1 MGGLGG
7 RGGPQPSRKRANGR
21 GGPRPAGP
29 YAGRVTNSH
38 AENAQDGQHRPD
50 VPGTPDAQAD
60 PQAPD
65 ARGGGQGAQLGH
77 VGGPEDQ
84 AAGPEGLDGGH
95 GAQTDAPVGQA
106 AEGAGPGLGQAAA
119 GHEADI
125 DQAGAGA
132 RLDAG
137 QTEGGSEQG
146 ADQSGAGPESGVG
159 DARAAAES
167 GGVADEQAAAAQD
180 EATRRLAKAVLAA
193 EQALIEFEIA
203 VETFRVEVD
212 NFSRLHHQRLG
223 PMYARLDELDAQIA
237 EAVAARTGD
246 PADIRKARE
255 ARASVLP
262 MPEVEEL
269 FHGWMGSDG
278 LFPEAQAMLT
288 EQSVRPPQKVRP
300 SEEARKVYRDLVR
313 KAHPDLARDDA
324 ERARRDAFIA
334 RVNAAYAQGDEA
346 VLRELAREWEA
357 GPVPVEER
365 LSESEELY
373 ARLEWLAERKELL
386 AAMAAEL
393 EESAI
398 GAMIKM
404 APEDPDALLE
414 EIAEKLLADVAERE
428 TYLAQL
434 VR

>member
-1 MGGLGG
+1 M
-7 RGGPQPSRKRANGR
+7 
-21 GGPRPAGP
+21 
-29 YAGRVTNSH
+29 TNSH

-50 VPGTPDAQAD
+50 VSGTPDAQAD

-65 ARGGGQGAQLGH
+65 ARGGGQGAHLGYG
-77 VGGPEDQ
+77 GGPEDQ
-84 AAGPEGLDGGH
+84 LAGPEGEGMDAGEPAGPPA
-95 GAQTDAPVGQA
+95 GQT
-106 AEGAGPGLGQAAA
+106 GAGAETPTGS
-119 GHEADI
+119 
-125 DQAGAGA
+125 AGAGA
-132 RLDAG
+132 APGPGESQDEPRA
-137 QTEGGSEQG
+137 EQG
-146 ADQSGAGPESGVG
+146 GAQDQ
-159 DARAAAES
+159 
-167 GGVADEQAAAAQD
+167 QAAQD
-180 EATRRLAKAVLAA
+180 EATKRLAKAVLAA

-203 VETFRVEVD
+203 VETFRVEVE

-237 EAVAARTGD
+237 EAVAARTGA
-246 PADIRKARE
+246 PEDIRKARE

-288 EQSVRPPQKVRP
+288 EQPVQPPQKVRP
-300 SEEARKVYRDLVR
+300 SEEARRVYRDLVR

-324 ERARRDAFIA
+324 ERARRDAFIV
-334 RVNAAYAQGDEA
+334 RVNAAYARGDEA

-357 GPVPVEER
+357 GPEPAEER

-386 AAMAAEL
+386 AAVAAEL
-393 EESAI
+393 GESAI

-414 EIAEKLLADVAERE
+414 EIAEKLLADVSERE

-434 VR
+434 VG

>member
-1 MGGLGG
+1 M
-7 RGGPQPSRKRANGR
+7 
-21 GGPRPAGP
+21 
-29 YAGRVTNSH
+29 TNSH

-50 VPGTPDAQAD
+50 VSGTPDAQAD

-65 ARGGGQGAQLGH
+65 ARGGGQGIHLGYG
-77 VGGPEDQ
+77 GGPEDQ
-84 AAGPEGLDGGH
+84 PAGPEGEGMDPREAAGPPAG
-95 GAQTDAPVGQA
+95 QT
-106 AEGAGPGLGQAAA
+106 GAGAETPA
-119 GHEADI
+119 GS
-125 DQAGAGA
+125 AGAGA
-132 RLDAG
+132 ASGPGESQDEPRA
-137 QTEGGSEQG
+137 EQG
-146 ADQSGAGPESGVG
+146 GAQDQ
-159 DARAAAES
+159 
-167 GGVADEQAAAAQD
+167 QAAQD
-180 EATRRLAKAVLAA
+180 EATKRLAKAVLAA

-203 VETFRVEVD
+203 VETFRVEVE

-237 EAVAARTGD
+237 EAVAARTGA
-246 PADIRKARE
+246 PEDIRKAQE

-288 EQSVRPPQKVRP
+288 EQSVQPPQKVRP

-324 ERARRDAFIA
+324 ERERRDAFIVRA
-334 RVNAAYAQGDEA
+334 NAAYARGDEA

-357 GPVPVEER
+357 GPAPAEER

-386 AAMAAEL
+386 AAVAAEL

-414 EIAEKLLADVAERE
+414 EIAEKLLADVSERE
-428 TYLAQL
+428 TCLAQL
-434 VR
+434 VG

>member
-1 MGGLGG
+1 M
-7 RGGPQPSRKRANGR
+7 
-21 GGPRPAGP
+21 
-29 YAGRVTNSH
+29 TNSH
-38 AENAQDGQHRPD
+38 AENTQDGQHRPD
-50 VPGTPDAQAD
+50 VPGTPDATAA

-65 ARGGGQGAQLGH
+65 ARGGGQRAQ
-77 VGGPEDQ
+77 
-84 AAGPEGLDGGH
+84 
-95 GAQTDAPVGQA
+95 VGQDGA
-106 AEGAGPGLGQAAA
+106 SGDRSGAPEAVDPEAVAPEAVDAEAVDA
-119 GHEADI
+119 EAV
-125 DQAGAGA
+125 
-132 RLDAG
+132 DAG
-137 QTEGGSEQG
+137 QGAQGDSPGAPAGAEPGS
-146 ADQSGAGPESGVG
+146 AP
-159 DARAAAES
+159 
-167 GGVADEQAAAAQD
+167 DEQAAQD

-203 VETFRVEVD
+203 VETFRVEVE

-237 EAVAARTGD
+237 EAVAARTGAPED
-246 PADIRKARE
+246 VRKAQE

-278 LFPEAQAMLT
+278 LFSEAQAMLT
-288 EQSVRPPQKVRP
+288 EQPVQPPQKVRP

-324 ERARRDAFIA
+324 ERARRDEFIA
-334 RVNAAYAQGDEA
+334 RVNAAYGRGNESL
-346 VLRELAREWEA
+346 LRELAQEWEA
-357 GPVPVEER
+357 GPAPAEER

-386 AAMAAEL
+386 AAAASEL

-404 APEDPDALLE
+404 APEDPDALLD

-434 VR
+434 VG

>member
-1 MGGLGG
+1 MAVEG
-7 RGGPQPSRKRANGR
+7 RAPV
-21 GGPRPAGP
+21 GP

-65 ARGGGQGAQLGH
+65 ARGSGQGAQLGH

-84 AAGPEGLDGGH
+84 VAGSEGLDVGL
-95 GAQTDAPVGQA
+95 GAQTDSPVGQA
-106 AEGAGPGLGQAAA
+106 VEGAGPGLGQATQ
-119 GHEADI
+119 GHEPGVG
-125 DQAGAGA
+125 QAGAGA
-132 RLDAG
+132 
-137 QTEGGSEQG
+137 GSG
-146 ADQSGAGPESGVG
+146 VDQAGP
-159 DARAAAES
+159 AAAET
-167 GGVADEQAAAAQD
+167 GGGADEQAAAAQD

-246 PADIRKARE
+246 PEDLRKARE

-357 GPVPVEER
+357 GPAPAEER

-386 AAMAAEL
+386 AAMAGEL

-404 APEDPDALLE
+404 APEDPDALLD

>member
-1 MGGLGG
+1 M
-7 RGGPQPSRKRANGR
+7 
-21 GGPRPAGP
+21 
-29 YAGRVTNSH
+29 TNSH

-50 VPGTPDAQAD
+50 VSGTPDAQAD
-60 PQAPD
+60 PQASE
-65 ARGGGQGAQLGH
+65 ARGGGQGAHLGYG
-77 VGGPEDQ
+77 GGPEDQ
-84 AAGPEGLDGGH
+84 LADLEAVGTEPGEPAGPPAGQTGT
-95 GAQTDAPVGQA
+95 GAETP
-106 AEGAGPGLGQAAA
+106 AGS
-119 GHEADI
+119 
-125 DQAGAGA
+125 AGAGA
-132 RLDAG
+132 APGPGAG
-137 QTEGGSEQG
+137 QGDPRAEQG
-146 ADQSGAGPESGVG
+146 GVQDQ
-159 DARAAAES
+159 
-167 GGVADEQAAAAQD
+167 QAAQD
-180 EATRRLAKAVLAA
+180 EATKRLAKAVLAA

-203 VETFRVEVD
+203 VETFRVEVE

-237 EAVAARTGD
+237 EAVAARTGA
-246 PADIRKARE
+246 PEDIRKARE

-288 EQSVRPPQKVRP
+288 EQSVQPPQKVRP

-313 KAHPDLARDDA
+313 QAHPDLARDDA
-324 ERARRDAFIA
+324 ERARRDAFIV
-334 RVNAAYAQGDEA
+334 RVNAAYARGDEA

-357 GPVPVEER
+357 GPAPAEER

-386 AAMAAEL
+386 AAAATEL

-434 VR
+434 VG